1 VNPARS
7 IDTER
12 QPRRSARGKD
22 LPSQAIAPLRVPGAQ
37 RSSCACGG
45 GCPRCR
51 EQYPLQAKLQV
62 SQPGDALEQEADRIA
77 EQVLRGPQAEA
88 RDAPES
94 REGSQELAPLVN
106 EVLSTP
112 GEPLDPATRDFMEPR
127 FGRDLGQVRIH
138 RDEHAAES
146 TRSVNARAYTVGTHV
161 VFGEG
166 EYAPS
171 GDAGKRLL
179 AHEVAHVLQQD
190 RSGSLAVQRREG
202 KYPDPPEK
210 FESSGTTFEWPYTIL
225 KPKKLNAKGPFSA
238 AILDLISRWYTD
250 VPETCVPIGAG
261 QKGNI
266 CIPARFNAQQAVL
279 ILKLLE
285 SSSEFLAIAAKLD
298 AFYAEEKNPGFRIFG
313 GAAGMKFVPAGVP
326 YRGSRDGKA
335 TAEELDVIMLDTSVN
350 PRMRERDPLQ
360 PASEDEQVAVAFVDA
375 LVHEAVHAFRRVSKL
390 SKGGLKGSIEEERAT
405 RKKSSAILKQ
415 ISAGSAQK
423 GIKEQAEGYIQ
434 DIAADTLTL
443 KQVALSMVSGD
454 EITYLE
460 SYYVDSAFGQ
470 FFEKYS
476 NSKRD
481 SIPELADLDD
491 PSQVTSGGAD
501 EHASKLLSL
510 IERHSEPREI
520 LVDRDASMTGV
531 EPPLR
536 VKKLPPLSPR
546 FNAHDV
552 FRLTVLLAQ
561 TENLKDLASEATKV
575 KKFSPAG
582 LAVFYHVLLVKT
594 SLIRERLKQ
603 EHKDSGLDP
612 TSKDHEKLC
621 NELARKFLGETKP
634 YDKLK

>member
-127 FGRDLGQVRIH
+127 FGRELGEVRIH
-138 RDEHAAES
+138 RDERAAES

-179 AHEVAHVLQQD
+179 AHEMAHVLQQH
-190 RSGSLAVQRREG
+190 RSGSLTIQRREG
-202 KYPDPPEK
+202 KYPDTEYQSYG
-210 FESSGTTFEWPYTIL
+210 FPYTVL
-225 KPKKLNAKGPFSA
+225 KPKKLNVKGPFSA
-238 AILDLISRWYTD
+238 ALLDLISSWYTD
-250 VPETCVPIGAG
+250 VPKTCSPIGAG
-261 QKGNI
+261 QKGSI
-266 CIPARFNAQQAVL
+266 CVPARFKAQQAVL
-279 ILKLLE
+279 IMNLLE
-285 SSSEFLAIAAKLD
+285 SSKEFLDIAAKLD

-313 GAAGMKFVPAGVP
+313 GGAGTKFVPAGAP
-326 YRGSRDGKA
+326 YKVDPTGNAMTEGN
-335 TAEELDVIMLDTSVN
+335 DVILLDTGVN
-350 PRMRERDPLQ
+350 PRMEKADPLRQ
-360 PASEDEQVAVAFVDA
+360 ASEDEQVAVAFVDA
-375 LVHEAVHAFRRVSKL
+375 LVHEAVHAFRRASKL
-390 SKGGLKGSIEEERAT
+390 TTGGLKGSMEEELAT
-405 RKKSSAILKQ
+405 RKKSSAILKGIQ
-415 ISAGSAQK
+415 SGSSEK
-423 GIKEQAEGYIQ
+423 GIQDEAEGYIK
-434 DIAADTLTL
+434 DIGADTLTL